1 MPSLTRLTPFPRI
14 FAVEVVLAVVFLAI
28 GVVPF
33 ALFSETGLSAPPG
46 VGWLWGPALFS
57 LIALWVLLVAH
68 ALGDGWHLLR
78 RRKIDALDD
87 RESLVNGVFRT
98 VETLSALAAPVVPFV
113 LVDRSSDAPLPPGAA
128 VAIVLFIAAPLCVAA
143 VTVLLHAGWLLWVGG
158 DSSRGLDTGPY

>member
-33 ALFSETGLSAPPG
+33 VLFSETGLSAPAG

-57 LIALWVLLVAH
+57 LMALWVLLVAH
-68 ALGDGWHLLR
+68 ALGDAWRLLR
-78 RRKIDALDD
+78 RRKTGVLDG
-87 RESLVNGVFRT
+87 REHLVHGVFRT

-128 VAIVLFIAAPLCVAA
+128 VAIALFVAAPLCVAA
-143 VTVLLHAGWLLWVGG
+143 LTVLLHAGWLLWFSSR
-158 DSSRGLDTGPY
+158 SSRGKDAGPY